1 MFCVSLNTT
10 VVAPAMS
17 IIATELNALEQQT
30 WVATAYLLIFNAIQ
44 PISGKFSDIFGR
56 KPILLFGLLMFCVG
70 SLINSLANQMTILIA
85 GRTVQGLGGGCIM
98 SLAFILIT
106 DLSPPHL
113 RPRFQSLL
121 TVIYGLASCV
131 GPLIGGAFVDRVSW
145 HWDFWLNVI
154 LSVISFVL
162 IAWLLKEPVKLE
174 NSTLY
179 DKIKRIDW
187 LGTLFSLG
195 FVCCLL
201 LALNW
206 GPVFGWSD
214 AHTIGAFVGA
224 GVALI
229 ALVIVEGWVAKEPL
243 MPGRVL
249 TNPAVVIL
257 YIYMVCL
264 GLGFIGTLYFG
275 PVMFQSVFGADSM
288 SSGIRLIPYMA
299 CLIVAS
305 VGSGYLLSFFPY
317 IKFYLVFGASINLLG
332 FGLFYTVNE
341 TSTWGQ
347 QAGFLTFCGFCFGLS
362 QSNVILAVQSS
373 SERRDMAVATGL
385 NNFFLI
391 LASSV
396 GVAIYQALFQLF
408 LAAQFLHVDSAVLAT
423 ANEYGA
429 LKNYL
434 YIRKMPIEA
443 QKPIIHAYSQALHTV
458 FIIPL
463 VASGLGLI
471 CALFIKNVKYQPQ
484 PSALPAVSPE
494 TKENHDVEKQDA

>member
-1 MFCVSLNTT
+1 
-10 VVAPAMS
+10 
-17 IIATELNALEQQT
+17 
-30 WVATAYLLIFNAIQ
+30 
-44 PISGKFSDIFGR
+44 
-56 KPILLFGLLMFCVG
+56 
-70 SLINSLANQMTILIA
+70 
-85 GRTVQGLGGGCIM
+85 
-98 SLAFILIT
+98 
-106 DLSPPHL
+106 
-113 RPRFQSLL
+113 
-121 TVIYGLASCV
+121 
-131 GPLIGGAFVDRVSW
+131 
-145 HWDFWLNVI
+145 
-154 LSVISFVL
+154 
-162 IAWLLKEPVKLE
+162 
-174 NSTLY
+174 
-179 DKIKRIDW
+179 
-187 LGTLFSLG
+187 
-195 FVCCLL
+195 
-201 LALNW
+201 
-206 GPVFGWSD
+206 
-214 AHTIGAFVGA
+214 
-224 GVALI
+224 
-229 ALVIVEGWVAKEPL
+229 

-257 YIYMVCL
+257 YVYMICL

-275 PVMFQSVFGADSM
+275 PVMFQAVFGADSM

-347 QAGFLTFCGFCFGLS
+347 QAGFLTLCGFCFGLS

-408 LAAQFLHVDSAVLAT
+408 LATQFLHVDSAVLAT
-423 ANEYGA
+423 ANKYGA

-471 CALFIKNVKYQPQ
+471 CALFIKNVKYQSQ

-494 TKENHDVEKQDA
+494 TKENPDVEKQDA